1 MIDQAQKVD
10 LTDPETFTG
19 ADLTG
24 YWSRLRKE
32 APVFWHARSGSRP
45 GFWVVSRMAELMS
58 VYRDP
63 ENFTSQ
69 HGNVLATLLDGR
81 DPGSGKMCA
90 VTDGERHRDI
100 RNLLLK
106 AFSPRTMHALAEQVR
121 ENTRHLVSAAVLK
134 GECDFATEV
143 SEHIPMATISDLLG
157 VPRSDH
163 GFLLSR
169 SRSALSSDVAGQSDE
184 DARSARSD
192 ILLYFA
198 DLMEQRRGSES
209 DDVISVLTNGIVG
222 GEHLAADEV
231 VLNCY
236 SLILGGD
243 ETSRLTMN
251 DAVFTL
257 AGEHEQWLALRDGS
271 VSTTSACE
279 EALRWATPTMHFG
292 RTATSQVIL
301 AGRQIM
307 PGDVVTL
314 WHSSANRDE
323 LCFAEPH
330 RFHLSR
336 KPNKHVAFGY
346 GPHYCIGASLARM
359 EIAALLDT
367 LRSLAE
373 HIEVTGEVSY
383 FHSNFLSG
391 ISRLPVKFKQRNHK
405 H

>member
-1 MIDQAQKVD
+1 MIDQVQKVD

-19 ADLTG
+19 ADLAD

-32 APVFWHARSGSRP
+32 APVSWHPGSGSRP
-45 GFWVVSRMAELMS
+45 GFWVVSRMTELMS

-81 DPGSGKMCA
+81 DPAGGKMCA
-90 VTDGERHRDI
+90 VTDGTRHRDI
-100 RNLLLK
+100 RNLLLR
-106 AFSPRTMHALAEQVR
+106 AFSPRTMHTLAEQVS
-121 ENTRHLVSAAVLK
+121 ENIKRLVSAAVAK
-134 GECDFATEV
+134 GQCDFATEV

-163 GFLLSR
+163 EFLLSR

-192 ILLYFA
+192 ILLYFS
-198 DLMEQRRGSES
+198 DLMDQRRGSES

-222 GEHLAADEV
+222 GEHLARDEV

-251 DAVFTL
+251 DVVFTL
-257 AGEHEQWLALRDGS
+257 ACEHEQRLALCDGS

-292 RTATSQVIL
+292 RTATSQVML
-301 AGRQIM
+301 AGQRIM

-323 LCFAEPH
+323 LWFADPH
-330 RFHLSR
+330 RFNLSR
-336 KPNKHVAFGY
+336 EPNKHVAFGY

-359 EIAALLDT
+359 EITALLCA
-367 LRSLAE
+367 LRSLTE

-383 FHSNFLSG
+383 FHSNFLRG
-391 ISRLPVKFKQRNHK
+391 ISRLPVEFKQRNHGR
-405 H
+405 

>member
-1 MIDQAQKVD
+1 MIDQIQQVD

-24 YWSRLRKE
+24 YWNQLRRQ
-32 APVFWHARSGSRP
+32 APVFWHPGRGSRP

-81 DPGSGKMCA
+81 EPGSGKMCA
-90 VTDGERHRDI
+90 VTDGRRHRDI

-106 AFSPRTMHALAEQVR
+106 AFSPRAMYTLAEQVR
-121 ENTRHLVSAAVLK
+121 RNTRHLVSAAVLK
-134 GECDFATEV
+134 GKCDFATEV
-143 SEHIPMATISDLLG
+143 SERIPMATISSLLG
-157 VPRSDH
+157 VPGSDH
-163 GFLLSR
+163 EFLLSR

-198 DLMEQRRGSES
+198 DLMEQRRGNES
-209 DDVISVLTNGIVG
+209 DDVISVLTNGLVG

-251 DAVFTL
+251 DVVFML
-257 AGEHEQWLALRDGS
+257 AGEREQWLALRDGS
-271 VSTTSACE
+271 VSTASACE

-292 RTATSQVIL
+292 RTATSPVVL
-301 AGRQIM
+301 AGQQIM

-323 LCFAEPH
+323 LCFTEPH
-330 RFHLSR
+330 RFSLSR
-336 KPNKHVAFGY
+336 KPNKHVTFGY
-346 GPHYCIGASLARM
+346 GPHYCIGAALARL
-359 EIAALLDT
+359 EIVVLLDT
-367 LRSLAE
+367 LRGFAG

-383 FHSNFLSG
+383 FHSNFLRG
-391 ISRLPVKFKQRNHK
+391 ISHLPVKFRPVKS
-405 H
+405 

>member
-1 MIDQAQKVD
+1 MIDQIQQVD

-24 YWSRLRKE
+24 YWNQLRRQ
-32 APVFWHARSGSRP
+32 APVFWHPGRGSRP

-81 DPGSGKMCA
+81 EPGSGKMCA
-90 VTDGERHRDI
+90 VTDGRRHRDI

-106 AFSPRTMHALAEQVR
+106 AFSPRAMYTLAEQVR
-121 ENTRHLVSAAVLK
+121 RNTRHLVSAAVLK

-143 SEHIPMATISDLLG
+143 SERIPMATISSLLG
-157 VPRSDH
+157 VPGSDH
-163 GFLLSR
+163 EFLLSR

-198 DLMEQRRGSES
+198 DLMEQRRGNES
-209 DDVISVLTNGIVG
+209 DDVISVLTNGLVG

-251 DAVFTL
+251 DVVFML
-257 AGEHEQWLALRDGS
+257 AGEREQWLALRDGS
-271 VSTTSACE
+271 VSTASACE

-292 RTATSQVIL
+292 RTATSPVVL
-301 AGRQIM
+301 AGQQIM

-323 LCFAEPH
+323 LCFTEPH
-330 RFHLSR
+330 RFSLSR
-336 KPNKHVAFGY
+336 KPNKHVTFGY
-346 GPHYCIGASLARM
+346 GPHYCIGAALARL
-359 EIAALLDT
+359 EIVVLLDT
-367 LRSLAE
+367 LRGFAG

-383 FHSNFLSG
+383 FHSNFLRG
-391 ISRLPVKFKQRNHK
+391 ISHLPVKFRPVKS
-405 H
+405 